1 MRLDVKRKLKL
12 ILIGASFV
20 ITLGGIYCFIN
31 QRYIDYKLNK
41 IIEEK
46 NLKLESE
53 ITKDIKLSLEE
64 LNNNDFNKKDVIKNF
79 SIYEFDGGNVKKV
92 QGELNIDKNILFNV
106 IRAENNIGMIINEE
120 KLLLLKKKQ

>member
-1 MRLDVKRKLKL
+1 MRLDVKRKL

-46 NLKLESE
+46 LSCPNL
-53 ITKDIKLSLEE
+53 
-64 LNNNDFNKKDVIKNF
+64 V
-79 SIYEFDGGNVKKV
+79 
-92 QGELNIDKNILFNV
+92 
-106 IRAENNIGMIINEE
+106 
-120 KLLLLKKKQ
+120 